1 LSNVT
6 DTGAGAAR
14 PPAGRDYNWPV
25 NVRRVVTGHDAAGR
39 SVFASDDE
47 VAPIVADLF
56 AGWAFHALW
65 GADTE
70 PVYPDDG
77 RQPDWSAYFPP
88 PGGLRFSLSTI
99 PPEGTA
105 PPEDLDVAAA
115 EAQAE
120 QRLPGL
126 LGVLEPGDPGMH
138 TTDTIDLEVILRGE
152 VILELDD
159 GAETVLRAGDTV
171 VQNGTRHRWRNPGAE
186 PAVMAVFMVGAR
198 RDGR

>member
-1 LSNVT
+1 LSNATEV
-6 DTGAGAAR
+6 AAR
-14 PPAGRDYNWPV
+14 APGERGHGDYNRAV

-39 SVFASDDE
+39 SVFASDEE

-56 AGWAFHALW
+56 AGWRFHALW
-65 GADTE
+65 GADAP

-77 RQPDWSAYFPP
+77 RQPAWSAYFPA

-126 LGVLEPGDPGMH
+126 LGVLEPDDPGMH
-138 TTDTIDLEVILRGE
+138 TTDTIDLEVILQGE

-159 GAETVLRAGDTV
+159 GAQTLLRAGDTV
-171 VQNGTRHRWRNPGAE
+171 VQNGTRHRWRNPGPE

-198 RDGR
+198 RHAS